1 MKVFSILSLIIFLLP
16 PSVWASEADFINR
29 FTGLL
34 QLSLRSSDVFISH
47 YIDCYEGN
55 EEALK
60 LKAIKDTEAF
70 CKDKLFDKMDTYKE
84 QYREMRILL
93 SLAET
98 SFEGDSHQLHI
109 DWFID
114 RKKDQYFLPRYMKLH
129 PTHLFSKLGDLEEL
143 SDREI
148 DESISRLN
156 QYFKKVALEYFE
168 KDLTNEELR
177 EKIVA
182 LKDFE
187 RALFR
192 KHLHFKF
199 KSFREGVIKKYNQLL
214 KKSPV
219 IAFIE
224 DKGEDITNND
234 INEAFKKNREIVK
247 EVTEDVLSDID
258 EVTEYSDL
266 SIFMGFKNLV
276 ARHRQLFPEDE
287 AYLDK
292 TEKMYQRKN
301 MFIHGSM
308 VGVTIGGYAICE
320 MIKVRMIFKGL
331 CKFTLGFVPNAVY
344 VYVDEMELE
353 RLFNAMFASAHGEV
367 ALRNVNELND
377 LEFARALSWIS
388 LPFYTG
394 APEIID
400 FLRL

>member
-1 MKVFSILSLIIFLLP
+1 MIFLLP

-34 QLSLRSSDVFISH
+34 QLSLRSSDVFIGH

-70 CKDKLFDKMDTYKE
+70 CKDKLFDKMDIYKE

-98 SFEGDSHQLHI
+98 SFEGDAHQLHI

-114 RKKDQYFLPRYMKLH
+114 RDQDQYYLARYMNLN
-129 PTHLFSKLGDLEEL
+129 PSHLFSKLGDMEKL
-143 SDREI
+143 SEREI
-148 DESISRLN
+148 KVSISRLN
-156 QYFKKVALEYFE
+156 LHFKKVTTEYFGE
-168 KDLTNEELR
+168 SFNRAELKK
-177 EKIVA
+177 KIA
-182 LKDFE
+182 SLKDNE
-187 RALFR
+187 RILFR
-192 KHLHFKF
+192 KHLHFEF
-199 KSFREGVIKKYNQLL
+199 KRFRESVIKKYNQLL

-219 IAFIE
+219 VAFIE
-224 DKGEDITNND
+224 GKGENITNND

-247 EVTEDVLSDID
+247 KVTEDVLSDIE

-308 VGVTIGGYAICE
+308 VGITIGGYAICE

-331 CKFTLGFVPNAVY
+331 CKFTLGFVPNAIY